1 MNTESNPAARFTVDA
16 LAQEIRRVDGT
27 HSLSAGA
34 LAEAL
39 LPFIVSVAP
48 TSAGNR
54 GEWVMVP
61 RHELTE
67 LRTFL
72 SRRTAMGWADRLTAW
87 LNRTAPAPPPSNGCA
102 VIVPRDVMEAAER
115 MAVPLAD
122 GRPTLTDKLDEQCSQ
137 RILSFLRSLAAA
149 PQPSAPGPDDV
160 AAAKRDAFY
169 VGTGFLVDG
178 KHVASHRITMVKAD
192 EEGTISAAPQPSAPS
207 APEAGIWRCEVCGDM
222 KDDLSPAWRWNGEA
236 WEHKHGQGGHFVA
249 RYFGT
254 TQEAGKIDEAMVER
268 ALFAYAASRGTYAGE
283 SLPQRED
290 MRAALEAAGL
300 GGGGGDGIPD
310 MFSAYR
316 TWPQDIRAKLSL
328 HDLRRMAGWAPRTS
342 VADWRIDTSA
352 GGPILVYQDCSV
364 IEGEQARYILGL
376 IHADT
381 NRAAQ
386 PSESEAGGQEG
397 ECPHEAWEENGGAR
411 RCSDCR
417 EYLGHAP
424 APAEGGR

>member
-1 MNTESNPAARFTVDA
+1 MNTNDNPA
-16 LAQEIRRVDGT
+16 
-27 HSLSAGA
+27 
-34 LAEAL
+34 
-39 LPFIVSVAP
+39 PM
-48 TSAGNR
+48 SAGNR
-54 GEWVMVP
+54 GEWV
-61 RHELTE
+61 L
-67 LRTFL
+67 
-72 SRRTAMGWADRLTAW
+72 ADRHAL
-87 LNRTAPAPPPSNGCA
+87 LNVESMLRYAIGDGPSSRTLIESSRQRVLEILASPAPPPSNGCA

-149 PQPSAPGPDDV
+149 PQPSAP
-160 AAAKRDAFY
+160 
-169 VGTGFLVDG
+169 
-178 KHVASHRITMVKAD
+178 
-192 EEGTISAAPQPSAPS
+192 S
-207 APEAGIWRCEVCGDM
+207 APEAGGDRLAAACRGCAKPYSAFPLDM
-222 KDDLSPAWRWNGEA
+222 TIPDEQWLAINDGESGGLLCA
-236 WEHKHGQGGHFVA
+236 ACIVERLAKLKHAIAVRAYLETATTTKAGG
-249 RYFGT
+249 
-254 TQEAGKIDEAMVER
+254 IDEAMVER
-268 ALFAYAASRGTYAGE
+268 ALDVFWDRPGRCVE
-283 SLPQRED
+283 LDRER

-300 GGGGGDGIPD
+300 GGVGGDGIPD
-310 MFSAYR
+310 VFSAYR

>member
-1 MNTESNPAARFTVDA
+1 M
-16 LAQEIRRVDGT
+16 
-27 HSLSAGA
+27 
-34 LAEAL
+34 
-39 LPFIVSVAP
+39 
-48 TSAGNR
+48 SAGNR

-61 RHELTE
+61 RSLIESAEAFIGVMCMRSDGTMPATIGTPLGVQVKVGEIYSELQAA
-67 LRTFL
+67 LA
-72 SRRTAMGWADRLTAW
+72 S
-87 LNRTAPAPPPSNGCA
+87 PIPPPSNGCDGA
-102 VIVPRDVMEAAER
+102 KAIAWLWKYIGPDPYARRWLPVARALWEMNPGNPPYPEFWKPIS
-115 MAVPLAD
+115 PLY
-122 GRPTLTDKLDEQCSQ
+122 
-137 RILSFLRSLAAA
+137 AAA
-149 PQPSAPGPDDV
+149 PQPSAD
-160 AAAKRDAFY
+160 RDAY
-169 VGTGFLVDG
+169 EGAREDLLDWKCRALRAERTLRGLGYKGVD
-178 KHVASHRITMVKAD
+178 AS
-192 EEGTISAAPQPSAPS
+192 EPPSASS
-207 APEAGIWRCEVCGDM
+207 APEAQGVAIKAC
-222 KDDLSPAWRWNGEA
+222 DDLRKLADALVLVEGLDGPANSELGKISAQLHGVASDLSVIRTTPPSPS
-236 WEHKHGQGGHFVA
+236 KV
-249 RYFGT
+249 
-254 TQEAGKIDEAMVER
+254 AGKIDEAMVEQKAR
-268 ALFAYAASRGTYAGE
+268 KIAC
-283 SLPQRED
+283 REND
-290 MRAALEAAGL
+290 DDLWGMMTEWARDSWRKKARAALEAAGL
-300 GGGGGDGIPD
+300 GGAGGDGIPD
-310 MFSAYR
+310 VFSAYR